1 MVPLQFFGG
10 QDPTLFLIITIAY
23 ALFFLV
29 FALGG
34 TRIQAK
40 LWLMQIWDF
49 VRQVETWSEEG
60 RKMAVRA
67 IRAFSDGSVDVPSLV
82 DGLLDFVLIEP
93 VERDPVGVLK
103 RLDHL
108 LNVRQSRF
116 RGLIQEIAPKAGS
129 DQIANLE
136 MVLEAAS
143 ALRQLFFILRHFYL
157 LSKESGSI
165 ALVSQI
171 QMLLPFLTKTASA
184 YKSALS
190 AFYDGKPIGDGAG
203 ALAVSMLLRDLA
215 KEAHFYSFDGELV
228 KAEVT
233 YKGRDVIILR
243 AAGPSGRVGKPG
255 EGLLKV
261 LREKG
266 NRVKRIIMIDAGIK
280 FEGEETGKVAEGV
293 GAAIGGPGVEKYKI
307 EEVALKYNLPLYAI
321 AIKEDIKDV
330 VAPMKEAIF
339 NGAEKAVEAV
349 KRFVRERTAEGE
361 VIIVVGVGNTV
372 GIAQ

>member
-307 EEVALKYNLPLYAI
+307 EVGVVEREIPIDALI
-321 AIKEDIKDV
+321 IKMSLDE
-330 VAPMKEAIF
+330 ALTPMKKKIIKGAKEAKERVKKIIEGF
-339 NGAEKAVEAV
+339 TKENDAVV
-349 KRFVRERTAEGE
+349 
-361 VIIVVGVGNTV
+361 VIGVGNCI
-372 GIAQ
+372 GIGN

>member
-49 VRQVETWSEEG
+49 VRQVEAWSEEG

-215 KEAHFYSFDGELV
+215 KEARFYSFDGELV

-266 NRVKRIIMIDAGIK
+266 NRVKRIIMIDAGVK

-307 EEVALKYNLPLYAI
+307 EVGVVEREIPIDALI
-321 AIKEDIKDV
+321 IKMSLDE
-330 VAPMKEAIF
+330 ALTPMKKKIIKGAKEAKERVKKIIEGF
-339 NGAEKAVEAV
+339 TKENDAVV
-349 KRFVRERTAEGE
+349 
-361 VIIVVGVGNTV
+361 VVGVGNCI
-372 GIAQ
+372 GIGN

>member
-1 MVPLQFFGG
+1 
-10 QDPTLFLIITIAY
+10 
-23 ALFFLV
+23 
-29 FALGG
+29 
-34 TRIQAK
+34 
-40 LWLMQIWDF
+40 
-49 VRQVETWSEEG
+49 
-60 RKMAVRA
+60 MAVRA

-307 EEVALKYNLPLYAI
+307 EVGVVEREIPIDALI
-321 AIKEDIKDV
+321 IKMSLDE
-330 VAPMKEAIF
+330 ALTPMKKKIIKGAKEAKERVKKIIEGF
-339 NGAEKAVEAV
+339 TKENDAVV
-349 KRFVRERTAEGE
+349 
-361 VIIVVGVGNTV
+361 VIGVGNCI
-372 GIAQ
+372 GIGN